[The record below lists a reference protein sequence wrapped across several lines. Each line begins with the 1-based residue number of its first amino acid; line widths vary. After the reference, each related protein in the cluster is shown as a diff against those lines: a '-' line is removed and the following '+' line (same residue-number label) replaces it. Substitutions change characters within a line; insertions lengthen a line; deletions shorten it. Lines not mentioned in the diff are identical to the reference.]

1 MLIQILIY
9 IQRYRIDFCPLCV
22 YPVLLIGIKFFCNL
36 LNMSSATK
44 KPKIIIICGPTGIG
58 KTATAVNLAQHFNGQ
73 IIGADSMQ
81 VYKYMDIGT
90 AKPTAEEQNRVI
102 HHMIDI
108 VEPDEAFDA
117 AQYADLARTKIFELN
132 RQNIRPFVV
141 GGTGL
146 YIKALL
152 YGLFDEAGSDPDVRK
167 RLKEEAAVHGIENM
181 HIRLGRLDSETAQR
195 LHAHDTYRILR
206 ALEVIE
212 TTGKPISQHHQEHGF
227 LEQPF
232 RSLKIGLNMDRTIL
246 YEGINARVDA
256 MISAGFVDEVRQLLA
271 RGYTGDLKSMQ
282 SIGYRHMIDY
292 IEGRL
297 PWEECTRTLKRD
309 HRRYAKRQLTWF
321 NADPEIIWKEPG
333 QIHAIKMIIE
343 QFLGAV

>member
-1 MLIQILIY
+1 
-9 IQRYRIDFCPLCV
+9 
-22 YPVLLIGIKFFCNL
+22 
-36 LNMSSATK
+36 MSSVTE

-58 KTATAVNLAQHFNGQ
+58 KTAVAVDLAQHFNDQ

-90 AKPTAEEQNRVI
+90 AKPTAEEQIRVA

-108 VEPDEAFDA
+108 VEPDETFDA
-117 AQYADLARTKIFELN
+117 ARYANLARAKIFELN
-132 RQNIRPFVV
+132 QQNITPFVI
-141 GGTGL
+141 GGTGI

-152 YGLFDEAGSDPDVRK
+152 YGLFNAEVSDPDVRR
-167 RLKEEAAVHGIENM
+167 RLKEEAAVHGSEYL
-181 HIRLGRLDSETAQR
+181 HARLGRLDPETARR

-206 ALEVIE
+206 ALEVVE
-212 TTGKPISQHHQEHGF
+212 TTGKTISRHHQEHGF

-232 RSLKIGLNMDRTIL
+232 RTLKIGLTMDRADL

-256 MISAGFVDEVRQLLA
+256 MIFAGFVDEVRNLLM
-271 RGYTGDLKSMQ
+271 RGYAGDLKSMQ

-297 PWEECTRTLKRD
+297 SWEECTRTLKRD

-321 NADPEIIWKEPG
+321 GADPEIIWKEPG
-333 QIHAIKMIIE
+333 QTNAIKIIIE
-343 QFLGAV
+343 KFTGEG

>member
-1 MLIQILIY
+1 
-9 IQRYRIDFCPLCV
+9 
-22 YPVLLIGIKFFCNL
+22 
-36 LNMSSATK
+36 MSSATE

-58 KTATAVNLAQHFNGQ
+58 KTAVAVDLAQHFNGQ

-90 AKPTAEEQNRVI
+90 AKPTAEEQNRVA

-108 VEPDEAFDA
+108 VEPDETFDA
-117 AQYADLARTKIFELN
+117 ARYAGLARAKIFALN
-132 RQNIRPFVV
+132 QQNITPFVV

-152 YGLFDEAGSDPDVRK
+152 YGLFNAEEPDPDVRR
-167 RLKEEAAVHGIENM
+167 RLKEEGAVHGMEYL
-181 HIRLGRLDSETAQR
+181 HARLGRLDPETARR

-206 ALEVIE
+206 ALEVVE
-212 TTGKPISQHHQEHGF
+212 TTGKPISRHHQEHGF

-232 RSLKIGLNMDRTIL
+232 RSLKIGLNMDRAIL
-246 YEGINARVDA
+246 YEGINARIDA
-256 MISAGFVDEVRQLLA
+256 MISAGFVEEVRNLLV
-271 RGYTGDLKSMQ
+271 RGYARDLKSMQ

-297 PWEECTRTLKRD
+297 SWEECTRTLKRD

-321 NADPEIIWKEPG
+321 GADPEIIWQEPG
-333 QIHAIKMIIE
+333 QVSQIKDLINN
-343 QFLGAV
+343 FLGRT